1 MTGWIEGTQTPW
13 DDEVTTW
20 DAAATEWDGPTI
32 WDYTGVGLRLPI
44 ADGPL
49 PQATT
54 AGDILVQWDNANT
67 IGDWSYAVGDLQTGQ
82 DLETAC
88 LVSLFTDKLA
98 TPDFVHTDGT
108 TDRRGWWADL
118 YNDQPLGSNLWQLE
132 RAKKTRD
139 TLGLARRYAQDAL
152 QWLIDD
158 GVAASVVVDTR
169 WLGNPV
175 GSTMMGIAIA
185 ITKPD
190 GSLTR
195 FVFGWA
201 WDNLAA
207 LRVVAQGPPIAGTAS
222 TRSRIAA

>member
-1 MTGWIEGTQTPW
+1 MTGWIQ
-13 DDEVTTW
+13 
-20 DAAATEWDGPTI
+20 AS
-32 WDYTGVGLRLPI
+32 GLPLVSN
-44 ADGPL
+44 DGPL
-49 PQATT
+49 PPANC

-67 IGDWSYAVGDLQTGQ
+67 IGDWTLAEGDLQTGQ

-98 TPDFVHTDGT
+98 TPDFVPTDGT
-108 TDRRGWWADL
+108 SDRRGWWADL
-118 YNDQPLGSNLWQLE
+118 YNDAPLGSNLWQLE

-169 WLGNPV
+169 WLGDAV

-185 ITKPD
+185 ITQPD

-201 WDNLAA
+201 WDNLAS
-207 LRVVAQGPPIAGTAS
+207 LRAVSQGPPIAALS
-222 TRSRIAA
+222 LRRRIAA

>member
-1 MTGWIEGTQTPW
+1 VTGWIEALGLPLVLN
-13 DDEVTTW
+13 DEPL
-20 DAAATEWDGPTI
+20 APATC
-32 WDYTGVGLRLPI
+32 
-44 ADGPL
+44 
-49 PQATT
+49 

-67 IGDWSYAVGDLQTGQ
+67 IGDWTLADGDLQTGQ

-88 LVSLFTDKLA
+88 LVSLFTDKQA
-98 TPDFVHTDGT
+98 TPDFVPTDGT
-108 TDRRGWWADL
+108 SDRRGWWADL
-118 YNDQPLGSNLWQLE
+118 YSDQPLGSSLWQLD

-158 GVAASVVVDTR
+158 GVASSVLVDTR
-169 WLGNPV
+169 WLGNPN

-195 FVFGWA
+195 FVYGWA
-201 WDNLAA
+201 WEDLAT
-207 LRVVAQGPPIAGTAS
+207 LRVVSQGPPIAALPL
-222 TRSRIAA
+222 SRKVAA

>member
-1 MTGWIEGTQTPW
+1 VTGWIE
-13 DDEVTTW
+13 
-20 DAAATEWDGPTI
+20 
-32 WDYTGVGLRLPI
+32 
-44 ADGPL
+44 ADGLPVVTNSDPL
-49 PQATT
+49 PPANS
-54 AGDILVQWDNANT
+54 AGDILIQWDNANT
-67 IGDWSYAVGDLQTGQ
+67 IGDWSLAVCDLQTGQ

-98 TPDFVHTDGT
+98 TPDFVPTDGT
-108 TDRRGWWADL
+108 SDRRGWWADP
-118 YNDQPLGSNLWQLE
+118 YNDAPLGSNLWQLD

-158 GVAASVVVDTR
+158 GVASSVVVDTR

-207 LRVVAQGPPIAGTAS
+207 LRVVAQGPPIAALPLS
-222 TRSRIAA
+222 RSRTAA